1 MIVVATKRTLN
12 EVIKTGVFTTSV
24 KFSIYDKVVLHIEGE
39 NSLYCFDVLHRCV
52 MSYEGFRYVLTPSF
66 CFVHKYFSQN

>member
-1 MIVVATKRTLN
+1 MVMATKRTLN
-12 EVIKTGVFTTSV
+12 QVIKTGVFTTSV
-24 KFSIYDKVVLHIEGE
+24 KLLISDKVVLHIEGE
-39 NSLYCFDVLHRCV
+39 NSLYSFHVLHRCV